1 MNLAQPAWLV
11 ALVLL
16 PLWWVARARGLA
28 RGASPLASAE
38 VGEGPPTGGGV
49 VHVFL
54 FLETT
59 FLALCLLALAA
70 PYREE
75 TVERVGLSGV
85 DVALVLDISAS
96 MQAADMP
103 PHRLDVLK
111 DVAQRLVR
119 GTAGSRVAVY
129 AFAGFVSAQ
138 APLTDDRDAL
148 LSLLDG
154 LSYRSIDHD
163 DKSGGTAIGDA
174 LLVAADDLLSARE
187 EGRDQVIVL
196 VSDGE
201 NGKGADPE
209 RVATLLAQDGFSL
222 HVIGMGGD
230 EEVQVMVDGE
240 PFLGANDQPLFTKLD
255 DAQLRRVAMAAGG
268 TYARAADGDVLREIF
283 DAISVAHAKPLAS
296 TRVRIRRSLASRIAW
311 GAWLAF
317 VAAWSWDLAR
327 MRRPAR

>member
-1 MNLAQPAWLV
+1 V
-11 ALVLL
+11 
-16 PLWWVARARGLA
+16 
-28 RGASPLASAE
+28 
-38 VGEGPPTGGGV
+38 
-49 VHVFL
+49 
-54 FLETT
+54 
-59 FLALCLLALAA
+59 ALAA

-103 PHRLDVLK
+103 PNRLEVLK

-163 DKSGGTAIGDA
+163 DKSGGTAMGDA
-174 LLVAADDLLSARE
+174 LLVAADDLLAARE
-187 EGRDQVIVL
+187 EGRDQVLVL

-222 HVIGMGGD
+222 HVIGIGGD
-230 EEVQVMVDGE
+230 ESVQVRVDGE
-240 PFLGANDQPLFTKLD
+240 PFIGANDQPLFTKLD
-255 DAQLRRVAMAAGG
+255 DAQLRRVAVAARG

-283 DAISVAHAKPLAS
+283 DAISVAHAKPLARARA
-296 TRVRIRRSLASRIAW
+296 RVRHAQAPRVAQAALV
-311 GAWLAF
+311 AF
-317 VAAWSWDLAR
+317 LAAWAWDLAR